1 MKRTG
6 IRSRGRVSRVGRWFA
21 AMIAVGASAPAIASA
36 TDYTVNDDTSG
47 SGPAGSHCA
56 TPDFSAIE
64 AGINAAAASGDRLLV
79 CDGTYTE
86 PDNQI
91 LITKSIAIIGNGVG
105 NSIIDGQDA
114 TGMPSAGL
122 IRTTDSTN
130 GDVTIKGFT
139 VKRAGQSGTGAT
151 TARFAFNLL
160 GNDPGFTYLVED
172 VDIIGRGSGGRDYGF
187 YGQNADQ
194 DVVLRNST
202 LEEQAYNPILI
213 ERVNGHVTI
222 ESVEID
228 KPSYN
233 TSASIFAFT
242 HSNDAVSNRWTF
254 KDNTIHNNGVG
265 GALAVQTGL
274 AGGGANPATLGPVTI
289 SGNELDGYATGGI
302 GVINTSSSASGTNGQ
317 ISDVTIEDNK
327 LTPAVATSTGIRIQ
341 GLVSDVT
348 ATGNSIT
355 GTDRAIG
362 LEAGP
367 GGHVPADLTATFNRL
382 AGNTTG
388 LQNATAT
395 PVSAENNWWG
405 CNAGPADNSDGCSP
419 VVDSTPDS
427 TDFDPW
433 MVLGVTAAP
442 TSIETGGQT
451 STVSLSLAK
460 NSDGATPAGNV
471 LPGPFDVAMST
482 DLGTIAP
489 PTVTLDGNYEGTA
502 TLTSGATAGTA
513 TVTAAL
519 DAASPTAQVE
529 FTQQPTPP
537 VVVNDCA
544 NPAQGTNGPDVF
556 TGTSEEDGYVGLD
569 GDDQI
574 SGQGGDDC
582 LNGQGGDDEV
592 RGQGGDDV
600 VNGGGGDDDV
610 RGGAGDD
617 ELRGFGGDD
626 TVQGGAGNDDVRGG
640 NGEDLVRGGGGE
652 DTLNTRDKFADEV
665 RCGGGDDVALVD
677 RRDEVAKNCEVVK
690 VG

>member
-1 MKRTG
+1 MA
-6 IRSRGRVSRVGRWFA
+6 I
-21 AMIAVGASAPAIASA
+21 VGACAPGVASA
-36 TDYTVNDDTSG
+36 ATFTVNDDTSG
-47 SGPAGSHCA
+47 SGPAGATCA
-56 TPDFSAIE
+56 TPNFSAIE
-64 AGINAAAASGDRLLV
+64 AAINGAAAGDTLLV

-91 LITKSIAIIGNGVG
+91 LITKAITIIGNGVG

-265 GALAVQTGL
+265 GALAVQTGSRRRRQPGDARSCDHLRQRARRLCDGRDRRHQHLFVGERDQRSDQRRDHRGQQADACGGDVDGHPHPGARQRRHRDRQQHHWHRPRDRARGGSGWPCAGRPDRDVQPVGREHDRAAERDRYAGQRGEQLVGLQRGPSRQLRRLL
-274 AGGGANPATLGPVTI
+274 ARRR
-289 SGNELDGYATGGI
+289 LDARQHRLRPPGWC
-302 GVINTSSSASGTNGQ
+302 SASPRRRPR
-317 ISDVTIEDNK
+317 SR
-327 LTPAVATSTGIRIQ
+327 PAGRRRRSR
-341 GLVSDVT
+341 
-348 ATGNSIT
+348 
-355 GTDRAIG
+355 
-362 LEAGP
+362 
-367 GGHVPADLTATFNRL
+367 
-382 AGNTTG
+382 
-388 LQNATAT
+388 
-395 PVSAENNWWG
+395 
-405 CNAGPADNSDGCSP
+405 
-419 VVDSTPDS
+419 
-427 TDFDPW
+427 
-433 MVLGVTAAP
+433 
-442 TSIETGGQT
+442 
-451 STVSLSLAK
+451 SLAK

-471 LPGPFDVAMST
+471 LPSLRRRDEHRPRHDRAADGDPRRQLRGDGDA
-482 DLGTIAP
+482 DLRGDEYG
-489 PTVTLDGNYEGTA
+489 DGDR
-502 TLTSGATAGTA
+502 GARH
-513 TVTAAL
+513 
-519 DAASPTAQVE
+519 AASPTAQVE

-556 TGTSEEDGYVGLD
+556 TGTSPRRTP
-569 GDDQI
+569 
-574 SGQGGDDC
+574 S
-582 LNGQGGDDEV
+582 
-592 RGQGGDDV
+592 
-600 VNGGGGDDDV
+600 
-610 RGGAGDD
+610 AS
-617 ELRGFGGDD
+617 
-626 TVQGGAGNDDVRGG
+626 TA
-640 NGEDLVRGGGGE
+640 
-652 DTLNTRDKFADEV
+652 TTRSAA
-665 RCGGGDDVALVD
+665 RA
-677 RRDEVAKNCEVVK
+677 ATTA
-690 VG
+690 